1 MVSNNQP
8 ASSGRRVSIGK
19 ILAGI
24 RRTKR
29 IKQLDLARMTG
40 ILQPGLSRI
49 EKGLVEPRVKT
60 LNLICNALGIAVA
73 DIFSDRVLEQI
84 RPEYL
89 PDGVSFRKSLL
100 VSIPLV
106 EVGDASLELDVEG
119 LPKISGSMMIQLP
132 TNNGLAEKS
141 PMALKVFGDAMK
153 SDHGPESFED
163 GDIVV
168 VERSEA
174 DSGQFAL
181 VWTKEAPMLRQV
193 FIDED
198 SIRLIPLNRRYAE
211 HKIPRS
217 EVRAVWRVAAHVR
230 YFTGHGRRVANKGR

>member
-8 ASSGRRVSIGK
+8 ASSGQHMSIGK

-40 ILQPGLSRI
+40 LLQPCLSRI

-73 DIFSDRVLEQI
+73 DIFNDHILEQI

-89 PDGVSFRKSLL
+89 PDGFSLRKSLL

-106 EVGDASLELDVEG
+106 EVGDASLDLDVEG
-119 LPKISGSMMIQLP
+119 PPKISGNTMIQLP

-141 PMALKVFGDAMK
+141 PMAFKVFGDAMR
-153 SDHGPESFED
+153 SEHGPESFKA

-168 VERSEA
+168 VEKSEPA
-174 DSGQFAL
+174 SGEFAL

-198 SIRLIPLNRRYAE
+198 SIRLIPLNRRFPE
-211 HKIPRS
+211 NKIPRS
-217 EVRAVWRVAAHVR
+217 GVRAIWRVAAHVQ
-230 YFTGHGRRVANKGR
+230 YFVQSPHHQKRS